1 MQDQSTKTSASADRG
16 AAFPADLSL
25 QIKARFHHVD
35 HDFMGRQRLFFENAG
50 GALRLKAAVD
60 AAAKV
65 DAVPDSA
72 ERIHEVAAWLKE
84 VQVRG
89 TDDVRLLLNASGGT
103 VHASLTA
110 SGAMFDMVRAVA
122 ENVPGDNI
130 VTTVLEHPSSYDAA
144 SCYAQRLGK
153 QLRVAPSNRVT
164 GGIDVEEI
172 VRLVDERTCMLVVI
186 YASNISGAKLDLEQ
200 VVR

>member
-1 MQDQSTKTSASADRG
+1 MQYEPTTTSADADRG
-16 AAFPADLSL
+16 EAFPAELSQ
-25 QIKARFHHVD
+25 QIKARFLHVD
-35 HDFMGRQRLFFENAG
+35 HDFMGRERLFFENAG
-50 GALRLKAAVD
+50 GSLRLKAAVE
-60 AAAKV
+60 AVAKV

-72 ERIHEVAAWLKE
+72 ERIHEVAAWLKQ

-89 TDDVRLLLNASGGT
+89 TDDVRLLLNATGGT

-110 SGAMFDMVRAVA
+110 SGAMFEMVRAVA

-144 SCYAQRLGK
+144 SFYAERLGK

-172 VRLVDERTCMLVVI
+172 VRR
-186 YASNISGAKLDLEQ
+186 
-200 VVR
+200 VRD